1 MKTLLISLLL
11 AVSAAAGAAPTLAA
25 PVESLRVT
33 GTIVSVSS
41 TSLQLATGGGQTMT
55 FRLVPTTTFDE
66 NGQAIDAPAPAAGQP
81 VLVKY
86 HQEANGSLKAK
97 EVRVEPPSS
106 SVTTPAVIVT
116 ATLVSLSP
124 GTVTVKPTSGG
135 ATLTLRLVPETVYE
149 LHGKPAAL
157 SDLRAGQR
165 LRIKYHLEPDGSVKA
180 KKIKIL
186 AEPAVSFRLEG
197 TLLAAS
203 ATHMRIR
210 VGGGKTIDVA
220 VDAGTKVTENG
231 RRTRA
236 ASLAVGDR
244 VQVVGLASGGVYT
257 AQQIR
262 AQRIARKR

>member
-1 MKTLLISLLL
+1 MKIPLISLLL
-11 AVSAAAGAAPTLAA
+11 AVSAAVGAAPALAA
-25 PVESLRVT
+25 PVGSLRVT
-33 GTIVSVSS
+33 GTILAVSP
-41 TSLQLATGGGQTMT
+41 TSLQLAASGGQTMT

-66 NGQAIDAPAPAAGQP
+66 NGQAIDVSALAAGQV

-97 EVRVEPPSS
+97 EVRVETPSS
-106 SVTTPAVIVT
+106 VASPAVIVT
-116 ATLVSLSP
+116 ATLISLSP

-157 SDLRAGQR
+157 SDLRPGQR
-165 LRIKYHLEPDGSVKA
+165 LRIKYHLEPDGSFKA

-197 TLLAAS
+197 TLVAAGT
-203 ATHMRIR
+203 THVRIR
-210 VGGGKTIDVA
+210 VGGGRTIDVA

-236 ASLAVGDR
+236 ASLTVGDR
-244 VQVVGLASGGVYT
+244 VQVAGLASGGVYT